1 MKTKTVRSLV
11 AASILALAAP
21 AALAQDAT
29 LTIWGNDVPNT
40 DPAIGPVGASAVL
53 AKEFGD
59 LNPNVA
65 VVYRQVSFDD
75 VISEALRAY
84 ATGQAPDII
93 NIDNPNHAAFASRGV
108 FLDLTDRFAA
118 SDVIHIEDFFPG
130 PISSLTWD
138 GRYYG
143 LPKGTDTLGL
153 YYNADLFEKAG
164 ITEPPKT
171 WDELLDAARRLND
184 PAAGVYGFTFSARAN
199 ENGTFQFLP
208 WVQMKGAN
216 FDNINTEGAVEALT
230 FWKTFL
236 DEGLSSQ
243 DVLTQSQTEST
254 NTFIAGNAAMAITGN
269 WEINRVSSDAKFK
282 WGAAMLP
289 LPEGGQPSSALG
301 GWNWA
306 IFESSKN
313 PDLAYDF
320 LEYTVTQAD
329 RFYPE
334 FSLLAPIS
342 TVKIEPTGD
351 PTKDAA
357 LAVFLEQLKYAK
369 ARGPHPEWQRI
380 STAIFTALQSAMT
393 GAATP
398 REALDVAAATIA
410 GIMAE

>member
-1 MKTKTVRSLV
+1 MKPLKHTLLAVSL
-11 AASILALAAP
+11 LALSAP
-21 AALAQDAT
+21 VAMAQT
-29 LTIWGNDVPNT
+29 TITIWGNDVPNT
-40 DPAIGPVGASAVL
+40 DPSVGPVGASAVL
-53 AKEFGD
+53 AKEFDD
-59 LNPNVA
+59 LRDDVT

-93 NIDNPNHAAFASRGV
+93 NLDNPNHAAFASRGV
-108 FLDLTDRFAA
+108 FLDLTDRFEA
-118 SDVIHIEDFFPG
+118 SDVIHPEDFFEG
-130 PISSLTWD
+130 PMAAISWE

-164 ITEPPKT
+164 ITEPPQT
-171 WDELLDAARRLND
+171 WDELLDAARKLND
-184 PAAGVYGFTFSARAN
+184 PASGVYGLTFSARAN

-216 FDNINTEGAVEALT
+216 FDSINTDGAVEALT

-236 DEGLSSQ
+236 AEGLSSP

-254 NTFIAGNAAMAITGN
+254 NTFIAGNAAMAVTGN
-269 WEINRVSSDAKFK
+269 WEINRMASDTNFN
-282 WGAAMLP
+282 WGVTMLP
-289 LPEGGQPSSALG
+289 TPEDGQRSSALG
-301 GWNWA
+301 GWTWGV
-306 IFESSKN
+306 FETTKS
-313 PDLAYDF
+313 PDAAYDF

-342 TVKIEPTGD
+342 SVKLEPTGD
-351 PTKDAA
+351 ERKDTA
-357 LAVFLEQLKYAK
+357 LAVFLEQLNYAK
-369 ARGPHPEWQRI
+369 PRGPHPEWQRI
-380 STAIFTALQSAMT
+380 STAIFTALQAAMT

-398 REALDVAAATIA
+398 REALDTAAATIS
-410 GIMAE
+410 GIVGK